1 MSAEQ
6 LARDFGV
13 RPENIKA
20 IDIVEA
26 DGDLAVT
33 VTLESGSTMQLVGE
47 MAARFRALYDA
58 LQEETAE

>member
-47 MAARFRALYDA
+47 MAARFRALYEA
-58 LQEETAE
+58 LQEELAE